1 MMQSFETRIV
11 GFIVVGFFIVF
22 SVFWSFPEE
31 SGAAV
36 KCPET
41 KPHRP
46 SNFDSHK
53 ATLSK
58 ILHSKEFRNASV
70 MKLQAAIRTRT
81 EVYDDDPISVEED
94 LTYWSKFEKFEQL
107 LKSTFPLFY
116 SKTTLH
122 KVNYH
127 GLVYIWEGSD
137 LSLRP
142 LVLMAHQDTVPVSN
156 ITLSQWE
163 HDPFSGD
170 YDGENVYGRGIADC
184 KDQLIG
190 LLEAAEELINNGFSP
205 RRTIIYSFGFDEEVG
220 GPRNKNAEWLEA
232 KYGKDS
238 MYAILDEGGVNLDT
252 IQGVKM
258 SVPGTAEKGY
268 MDLKI
273 ILETPGGHSSIPPK
287 HTSIGMIGEMIVEL
301 ERTEFPTYFT
311 EKNPAFWEYVCVA
324 EHSPDMDSSVKKS
337 ILSAGHNQKANE
349 VARKYIDVDLGKGFV
364 VKSTRALDIITGG
377 VKANALP
384 EYVELTV
391 NVRIAMEETVD
402 TVTKRVLATIEPV
415 IDRYHLGLALD
426 LDGRQEI
433 KPRKPA
439 GNCLVKVVQAVPPA
453 PLTPT
458 RGNQWNIFAGTIH
471 HVYEDL
477 VAPDSTGLIVAPGIG
492 SGNTDTKYY
501 WNLTEHI
508 YRYRPGLL
516 PGVYSK
522 EHGINEYIPMDS
534 HLHLIAF
541 YYEYILSVDE
551 TDD

>member
-1 MMQSFETRIV
+1 MQFFETRIV
-11 GFIVVGFFIVF
+11 WSIIVGLFIVF

-31 SGAAV
+31 SEAVV
-36 KCPET
+36 KCPAT

-46 SNFDSHK
+46 STFDSHK
-53 ATLSK
+53 QTLLRR
-58 ILHSKEFRNASV
+58 LHSEEFRNASA

-81 EVYDDDPISVEED
+81 EVYDDDPISVED
-94 LTYWSKFEKFEQL
+94 DFAYWSKFEKFEHL
-107 LKSTFPLFY
+107 LRSTFPLFY
-116 SKTTLH
+116 NKTTLH

-137 LSLRP
+137 PSLKP

-170 YDGENVYGRGIADC
+170 YDGEYVYGRGIADC

-190 LLEAAEELINNGFSP
+190 LLEAAEELIINGFSP
-205 RRTIIYSFGFDEEVG
+205 RRTVIYSFGFDEEVG
-220 GPRNKNAEWLEA
+220 GPRNKNAEWLEE

-238 MYAILDEGGVNLDT
+238 MYAVLDEGGINLDT

-287 HTSIGMIGEMIVEL
+287 HTSIGIIGEMIVEL
-301 ERTEFPTYFT
+301 EKSEFPTYFT
-311 EKNPAFWEYVCVA
+311 EQNPAFWEYVCVA

-337 ILSAGHNQKANE
+337 ILRAAHDEKANE
-349 VARKYIDVDLGKGFV
+349 IARNYIDVELGKGFV
-364 VKSTRALDIITGG
+364 VKSTRALDIISGG

-384 EYVELTV
+384 EYVELTI
-391 NVRIAMEETVD
+391 NVRIAMEETVE
-402 TVTKRVLATIEPV
+402 TVVKRIITTIEPV
-415 IDRYHLGLALD
+415 VDKYNLGLAFD
-426 LDGRQEI
+426 LDGHQEL
-433 KPRKPA
+433 KPSKPA
-439 GNCLVKVVQAVPPA
+439 GNCLVKVVQAFPPA

-458 RGNQWNIFAGTIH
+458 RGNHWNIFSGTIL
-471 HVYEDL
+471 HVYEV
-477 VAPDSTGLIVAPGIG
+477 VAPDSRGLVVAPGIG

-501 WNLTEHI
+501 WNLTKHI

-534 HLHLIAF
+534 HLHLIVF

>member
-1 MMQSFETRIV
+1 MPYSGTRIV
-11 GFIVVGFFIVF
+11 SFIVVGLFIVV
-22 SVFWSFPEE
+22 SLFWSFSEE
-31 SGAAV
+31 SQAAV
-36 KCPET
+36 ECPAT

-46 SNFDSHK
+46 STYHLHK

-58 ILHSKEFRNASV
+58 ILHSEEFRNASV

-81 EVYDDDPISVEED
+81 EVYDDDPLLVED
-94 LTYWSKFEKFEQL
+94 DFTYWSKFEKFEQL

-116 SKTTLH
+116 SKTTLQ

-127 GLVYIWEGSD
+127 GLVYIWEGSNS
-137 LSLRP
+137 SLKP

-156 ITLSQWE
+156 LTLNQWE

-170 YDGENVYGRGIADC
+170 YDGENVYGRGVADC
-184 KDQLIG
+184 KEQLIG
-190 LLEAAEELINNGFSP
+190 LLEAAEELISSEFSP

-220 GPRNKNAEWLEA
+220 GPRNKNAEWLER

-238 MYAILDEGGVNLDT
+238 MYAVLDEGGVNLDI

-273 ILETPGGHSSIPPK
+273 ILETPGGHSSIPPR
-287 HTSIGMIGEMIVEL
+287 HTSIGIMGEMIVEL
-301 ERTEFPTYFT
+301 EKYEFPKYFT
-311 EKNPAFWEYVCVA
+311 KNNPAFWEYVCVA
-324 EHSPDMDSSVKKS
+324 EHSPEMASSVKKS

-349 VARKYIDVDLGKGFV
+349 IARNYIDVDLGKGFV
-364 VKSTRALDIITGG
+364 VKSTRAIDIISGG

-384 EYVELTV
+384 EYVELTM
-391 NVRIAMEETVD
+391 NVRIAMEETVA
-402 TVTKRVLATIEPV
+402 TVVDRV
-415 IDRYHLGLALD
+415 IDIIKPVVDKYHLGLVSD
-426 LDGRQEI
+426 LNGRQEL
-433 KPRKPA
+433 KPSTPA
-439 GNCLVKVVQAVPPA
+439 GNCLLKVVQAFPPA

-458 RGNQWNIFAGTIH
+458 LGSHWDIFAGTIH

-501 WNLTEHI
+501 WNLTNHI
-508 YRYRPGLL
+508 YRYKPGLL

-522 EHGINEYIPMDS
+522 EHGINEFIPMDS